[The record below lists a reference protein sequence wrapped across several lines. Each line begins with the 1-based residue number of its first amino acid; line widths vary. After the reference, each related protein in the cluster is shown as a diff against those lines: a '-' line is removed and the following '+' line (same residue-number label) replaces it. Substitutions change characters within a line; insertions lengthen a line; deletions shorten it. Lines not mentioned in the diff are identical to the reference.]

1 MPSGVYVIRN
11 TINGRVYIGSA
22 VLLRRRLSAHL
33 SELRGGYHRNQK
45 LQHAWNKYGE
55 GAFAFAPLLICSR
68 EHRVMYEQRAID
80 AFDVVR
86 EGYNIA
92 PLAGAN
98 TGLPSPRKGATLSAE
113 TREKIA
119 AKLRG
124 RPLSDST
131 RQKLRDLW
139 ASGHFDNRKSR
150 SDRGSKKP
158 HQGPAIA
165 LAKAVLSEDQVRSM
179 RARRSGGETLIA
191 ISTSMGVCMSTV
203 HRICTGDAYKWVA

>member
-1 MPSGVYVIRN
+1 MKSGVYVIRN
-11 TINGRVYIGSA
+11 TINGRVYVGSA

-55 GAFAFAPLLICSR
+55 GAFVFALLLICSR
-68 EHRVMYEQRAID
+68 ENRVMYEQRAID
-80 AFDVVR
+80 AFDAAR

-119 AKLRG
+119 TKLRG
-124 RPLSDST
+124 RALADST

-139 ASGHFDNRKSR
+139 ASGHFANRRSR
-150 SDRGSKKP
+150 SDRGSKRP
-158 HQGPAIA
+158 EQGPAIA
-165 LAKAVLSEDQVRSM
+165 RAKAVLSEGQVRSM
-179 RARRSGGETLIA
+179 RERRSAGETLTA
-191 ISTSMGVCMSTV
+191 IGKSMGVPVGTV
-203 HRICTGDAYKWVA
+203 HLVCTRKSYRWVE